1 MGYHLA
7 LPESGSQRAANTW
20 KRSSSCDTDVLLPLL
35 TAHLNEEMDTH
46 RIIVSDGDE
55 ATIGYKQNTEKRR
68 DPAESTHKG
77 FTEEM
82 AFGLKF

>member
-1 MGYHLA
+1 M
-7 LPESGSQRAANTW
+7 
-20 KRSSSCDTDVLLPLL
+20 LLPLI

-46 RIIVSDGDE
+46 RIIVAEGDE
-55 ATIGYKQNTEKRR
+55 GTIGYTENTEKRR
-68 DPAESTHKG
+68 DSAESTHKS